1 MMEAIRA
8 LTVSELIARVV
19 ILVASVTGVLQMMPV
34 KVNPWSW
41 LAKRVGR
48 AINKEMMD
56 KFEAIDRKVDKL
68 ECNMERAAATNNRT
82 KIIRFAS
89 EIRLRQKHSKDYFDE
104 VMCAITEYD
113 QYCEDHP
120 DFKNNITQ
128 ASSKLI
134 EETYH
139 ECLRDNTFL

>member
-1 MMEAIRA
+1 MEAIMA
-8 LTVSELIARVV
+8 LTVSELIARIA
-19 ILVASVTGVLQMMPV
+19 ILAATVTGILQFLPV
-34 KVNPWSW
+34 KINPWSW

-48 AINKEMMD
+48 SINKELMD
-56 KFEAIDRKVDKL
+56 QFEMIDRKVDKL
-68 ECNMERAAATNNRT
+68 ETNMERAAATNNRT

-104 VMCAITEYD
+104 VMGAITEYD

-120 DFKNNITQ
+120 DFKNSITQ